1 MFMKKKLLKL
11 KILMIVLLLNC
22 LNSYAQDI
30 SSTGEKIKADTN
42 LVSIPIEYI
51 RLANQKLIE
60 RNYLEEVNNYKD
72 SIIVD
77 YKNYIKEQEIIC
89 NDYKEQLMEYN
100 KINEDLNKSLAKQKK
115 TTLVFGSVAGAS
127 IVIAILTSF
136 VN

>member
-11 KILMIVLLLNC
+11 KVLMIVLLLNC

-30 SSTGEKIKADTN
+30 PSTGEKIKADTN
-42 LVSIPIEYI
+42 LVTIPIEYI

-77 YKNYIKEQEIIC
+77 YKNYIKEQEMMC
-89 NDYKEQLMEYN
+89 NNYKEQLMEYN

-115 TTLVFGSVAGAS
+115 TTLVFGGVAGAS
-127 IVIAILTSF
+127 IVIAILMSF

>member
-11 KILMIVLLLNC
+11 KVLMIVLLLNC

-77 YKNYIKEQEIIC
+77 YKNYIKEQEMMC
-89 NDYKEQLMEYN
+89 NDYKKQLIEYN

>member
-77 YKNYIKEQEIIC
+77 YKNYIKEQEMMC
-89 NDYKEQLMEYN
+89 NDYKKQLMEYN

>member
-22 LNSYAQDI
+22 LKIYAQDI
-30 SSTGEKIKADTN
+30 PSTGWENNADTVY
-42 LVSIPIEYI
+42 VSIPIEYI
-51 RLANQKLIE
+51 RLANQKMIE

-77 YKNYIKEQEIIC
+77 YKNYIKEQEMMC
-89 NDYKEQLMEYN
+89 NDYKKQLMEYN

>member
-1 MFMKKKLLKL
+1 MFMKKNLLKL
-11 KILMIVLLLNC
+11 KILTIVLLLNC

-77 YKNYIKEQEIIC
+77 YKNYIKEQEMMC
-89 NDYKEQLMEYN
+89 NDYKKQLIEYN